1 MHYMQKPLPSFE
13 RMLDMAKN
21 DPEALE
27 RLRLDMVRDAIN
39 AAPESYRQRLHGLQF
54 QIDGQRLVSKNP
66 MQSCIEISK
75 MMHDSLQQLKTFID
89 GHTGDKPLPTGQPEA
104 AKILNFPSEAL

>member
-1 MHYMQKPLPSFE
+1 MQKPLPSFE

-21 DPEALE
+21 DPDALE
-27 RLRLDMVRDAIN
+27 LLRLEMVRDAIN

-66 MQSCIEISK
+66 MHACLEISR
-75 MMHDSLQQLKTFID
+75 MMHESLQQLKTYID
-89 GHTGDKPLPTGQPEA
+89 GHTGERPVSEGQIAEP

>member
-1 MHYMQKPLPSFE
+1 MQKPLPSFE

-21 DPEALE
+21 NPEALE

-104 AKILNFPSEAL
+104 ARILNFPSEAL